1 MEALKARHALELDI
15 LNSGLKAVAPKGF
28 MGKKASPA
36 ALASHETTCKVKREE
51 LQERHAKETAMF
63 LENPACF
70 DVVTEKAVG
79 KSPAGV
85 EGEDEEEDEEEA
97 GGELDGDTDTVGG
110 GGGLKLSRKDRRQA
124 KKAAVEAAAAAESA
138 RSGGDHPNPGGTPKE
153 REFKA
158 LTAQLQPLSLKIHP
172 IPADGNCLYRA
183 VADQLHTLAAAAAQA
198 AAPPP
203 VTPDHRALR
212 TRAAEF
218 IRVYWEDF
226 APFLPYEEG
235 DAYPAAEAAG
245 EVRSA
250 VARYCD
256 RMASSSSWG
265 GHPEIR
271 ALANVLGCPIVVYRE
286 GSLPLEFNPKGE
298 ERALGMGGGSSS
310 GVGGS
315 GGSSSRRQLCITFHA
330 HALAAGEH
338 YNSARV
344 VVAPV

>member
-1 MEALKARHALELDI
+1 LD
-15 LNSGLKAVAPKGF
+15 
-28 MGKKASPA
+28 
-36 ALASHETTCKVKREE
+36 
-51 LQERHAKETAMF
+51 
-63 LENPACF
+63 
-70 DVVTEKAVG
+70 
-79 KSPAGV
+79 
-85 EGEDEEEDEEEA
+85 GED
-97 GGELDGDTDTVGG
+97 TVG

-124 KKAAVEAAAAAESA
+124 KKAAQEAAAAAAESA
-138 RSGGDHPNPGGTPKE
+138 TTGYRPSPEGSTAKE

-183 VADQLHTLAAAAAQA
+183 VADQLLTLATAATAS
-198 AAPPP
+198 PPP
-203 VTPDHRALR
+203 STPDHRTLR
-212 TRAAEF
+212 TRAADF

-256 RMASSSSWG
+256 RMATSASWG

-286 GSLPLEFNPKGE
+286 GSPPLEFNPKGE
-298 ERALGMGGGSSS
+298 ERALGVGGGGST
-310 GVGGS
+310 
-315 GGSSSRRQLCITFHA
+315 SRRQLCITFHA
-330 HALAAGEH
+330 HALASGEH

-344 VVAPV
+344 VV